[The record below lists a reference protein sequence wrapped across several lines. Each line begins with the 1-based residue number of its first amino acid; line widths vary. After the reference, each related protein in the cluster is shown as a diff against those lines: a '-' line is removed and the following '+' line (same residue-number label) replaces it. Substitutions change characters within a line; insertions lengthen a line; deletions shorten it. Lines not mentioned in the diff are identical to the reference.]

1 MMRLLLQSSR
11 RFFYRHPGQLL
22 LALVGIAAGVAV
34 VTGVALMRDVLIDA
48 LDSATDSLS
57 GRDTVRVVDP
67 RGPLDENLF
76 AELATAPGAPDL
88 VPVLSSRLR
97 YDDRMLELLAIDPWS
112 LGDESLIRPSAGV
125 TGNLTRQPNAAMV
138 TERTLQRLQRDTGDR
153 LSVRHFGQVL
163 ELQIVAVIQGGREL
177 DDRIL
182 MDLAAAQHLIS
193 RQGELSF
200 IEAPASARDWLA
212 ERLPSEME
220 LIDAEQRRQSAASL
234 TAGMRA
240 NLTAMS
246 LLSLAVGLFVIYSV
260 LAFLLVQR
268 RRTVGMLRAVGVTQG
283 RIQAML
289 ALETLVLAS
298 LGALAGL
305 VLGTGLANALL
316 DLVRQPVAELYRMV
330 ASAGIRPSLGLYAA
344 IWLLAVSMALAS
356 VLGVL
361 REAQKIPPGQLA
373 RTVHEETGR
382 RSLSPWSWLPWLLL
396 LAGTGLILVTTS
408 LPPVLVGLFVMLSGC
423 ALLAPAAG
431 MHLLR
436 LTARLTGSGLVA
448 RATKML
454 LSSRQRLAPAI
465 SALSL
470 ALALSAGVGMMVLGF
485 RATVDDWVSRLI
497 SADVYLT
504 VSQGQLVSADVER
517 LQDWPE
523 VEMLTSS
530 RQVRLD
536 DGSMVVGYD
545 LNPKA
550 WAAFEWVSG
559 DQASAETLVEEGRGV
574 LLTEPMSRRT
584 GLQPGDE
591 MELATP
597 AGPVRFEVGAVY
609 RDYSNDRGL
618 VGLIGWRFR
627 ELWGDEQRDSI
638 GLYLA
643 PGTDPAAFE
652 QRIEEVYPAG
662 TLTTSAQVREQTLE
676 VFDRTFRISWAL
688 AILVGLIAGI
698 ALISALLALGLE
710 RGREYATLRALGLPR
725 RGLAGVVLTQTTG
738 LAAIAVAMAIPFSL
752 LIHAVLSLAVQP
764 RAFGWSIAL
773 TWPWQPLAVL
783 VPLALAI
790 GVLAGTYP
798 AWKIASRDPAP
809 LLRAS

>member
-1 MMRLLLQSSR
+1 MRLLLESSR

-48 LDSATDSLS
+48 LDSATESLS
-57 GRDTVRVVDP
+57 GTDTVRVVDP
-67 RGPLDENLF
+67 GGALDEEVF
-76 AELATAPGAPDL
+76 RQLATTRGAPDV

-97 YDDRMLELLAIDPWS
+97 LGNRMLELVAIDPLS
-112 LGDESLIRPSAGV
+112 LGPSSIIRPAGTA
-125 TGNLTRQPNAAMV
+125 TGALVGQANAAMV
-138 TERTLQRLQRDTGDR
+138 TERTLQRLDLAPGET
-153 LSVRHFGQVL
+153 LEVRHFGQTLQL
-163 ELQIVAVIQGGREL
+163 EIVAVVQGGPAL
-177 DDRIL
+177 DDRII
-182 MDLAAAQHLIS
+182 MDLAAAQHLIG
-193 RQGELSF
+193 RRGELSF
-200 IEAPASARDWLA
+200 IEAPSSASEWL
-212 ERLPSEME
+212 RQQLPENLI
-220 LIDAEQRRQSAASL
+220 LIDADQRRESAASL

-268 RRTVGMLRAVGVTQG
+268 RRTIGMLRAVGVTQG
-283 RIQAML
+283 QIQALL
-289 ALETLVLAS
+289 AMETLVLAS

-305 VLGTGLANALL
+305 VLGTLLATALL

-330 ASAGIRPSLGLYAA
+330 ASAGVRPGVGLYASV
-344 IWLLAVSMALAS
+344 WLLAVVMALAS

-361 REAQKIPPGQLA
+361 REAQRIPPGQLA
-373 RTVHEETGR
+373 RTVHESQYNSAGF
-382 RSLSPWSWLPWLLL
+382 WQWLPWIL
-396 LAGTGLILVTTS
+396 LILGGAVIGMTRS
-408 LPPVLVGLFVMLSGC
+408 LPPVLAGLFVMLSGC
-423 ALLAPAAG
+423 ALLAPAGG

-436 LTARLTGSGLVA
+436 QAARLAGSGLVA
-448 RATKML
+448 RAIKML
-454 LSSRQRLAPAI
+454 MSSRQRLAPAV

-497 SADVYLT
+497 NADTYLT
-504 VSQGQLVSADVER
+504 VSQGTLDSADVETIAA
-517 LQDWPE
+517 WPE
-523 VEMLTSS
+523 VTMLTSS
-530 RQVRLD
+530 RQFRLD

-545 LNPKA
+545 LNPVA
-550 WAAFEWVSG
+550 WSGFEWLDGDGEAARAAVESG
-559 DQASAETLVEEGRGV
+559 AAVLV
-574 LLTEPMSRRT
+574 TEPMARRRN
-584 GLQPGDE
+584 LDPGDRL
-591 MELATP
+591 ELVTLT
-597 AGPVRFEVGAVY
+597 GPVDFEVAAVY
-609 RDYSNDRGL
+609 RDYSTDRGM
-618 VGLIGWRFR
+618 VAMIGWRYR
-627 ELWGDEQRDSI
+627 ELWEDDRRDSI

-643 PGTDPAAFE
+643 PDADITALEERIASQFE
-652 QRIEEVYPAG
+652 TG
-662 TLTTSAQVREQTLE
+662 NLTSRESVREQTLG

-688 AILVGLIAGI
+688 AILVGLIAAI

-710 RGREYATLRALGLPR
+710 RGREYATLRAVGLPR
-725 RGLAGVVLTQTTG
+725 RGLAGVVLTQTTS

-798 AWKIASRDPAP
+798 AWKIAGRDPAP
-809 LLRAS
+809 LLRAG

>member
-1 MMRLLLQSSR
+1 MQLLLESSR

-22 LALVGIAAGVAV
+22 LALIGIAAGVAV

-48 LDSATDSLS
+48 LDSATESLS
-57 GRDTVRVVDP
+57 GSETLRITDRS
-67 RGPLDENLF
+67 GPLDESLF
-76 AELATAPGAPDL
+76 RTLATQPGAPTL
-88 VPVLSSRLR
+88 LPVLSSRLR
-97 YDDRMLELLAIDPWS
+97 HGNRMLELLAVDPLS
-112 LGDESLIRPSAGV
+112 LDRNSAVRP
-125 TGNLTRQPNAAMV
+125 TGPATGQLLSQANAALV
-138 TERTLQRLQRDTGDR
+138 TERTLQRLDVGPDGIVQ
-153 LSVRHFGQVL
+153 VRHSGETLSL
-163 ELQIVAVIQGGREL
+163 EIVASISGGREL
-177 DDRIL
+177 DDRII
-182 MDLAAAQHLIS
+182 MDLAAAQHLTG
-193 RQGELSF
+193 RRGELSF
-200 IEAPASARDWLA
+200 IEAPAGSRDWLLQY
-212 ERLPSEME
+212 LPEGLE
-220 LIDAEQRRQSAASL
+220 LVDAEQRRDSAAAL

-268 RRTVGMLRAVGVTQG
+268 RRTIGMLRAVGVTQG
-283 RIQAML
+283 RIQGLL
-289 ALETLVLAS
+289 ALETMILAG

-305 VLGTGLANALL
+305 VLGTLMATALL

-330 ASAGIRPSLGLYAA
+330 ASAGIRPTLGLYAA
-344 IWLLAVSMALAS
+344 VWIMAVVMALAS

-361 REAQKIPPGQLA
+361 REAQRIPPGQLA
-373 RTVHEETGR
+373 RTVHEGNSNESGLWR
-382 RSLSPWSWLPWLLL
+382 WLPVLL
-396 LAGTGLILVTTS
+396 LAAGALLIVGTRGLA
-408 LPPVLVGLFVMLSGC
+408 PVMAGLFVMLSGC
-423 ALLAPAAG
+423 ALLAPAIG
-431 MHLLR
+431 MQLLR
-436 LTARLTGSGLVA
+436 LISAQGSGLIS
-448 RATKML
+448 RAIKML
-454 LSSRQRLAPAI
+454 MSSRQRLAPAV

-504 VSQGQLVSADVER
+504 VSQGQLGSEDVATLR
-517 LQDWPE
+517 DWPE
-523 VEMLTSS
+523 LEMLTSS
-530 RQVRLD
+530 RQIRLD

-559 DQASAETLVEEGRGV
+559 DRESARPAVESGAAV
-574 LLTEPMSRRT
+574 LLTEPMARRK
-584 GLQPGDE
+584 GLKPGDRI
-591 MELATP
+591 ELATP
-597 AGPVRFEVGAVY
+597 SGPAIFEVAAVY

-627 ELWGDEQRDSI
+627 ELWQDEQRDSI
-638 GLYLA
+638 GLYLR
-643 PGTDPAAFE
+643 PGIEIEAFE
-652 QRIEEVYPAG
+652 TKILETFPAG
-662 TLTTSAQVREQTLE
+662 SLTTREQVREQTLA

-688 AILVGLIAGI
+688 AILVGMIAAI

-725 RGLAGVVLTQTTG
+725 RGLAGVVLTQTTS
-738 LAAIAVAMAIPFSL
+738 LAGIAVIMAIPFSM

-764 RAFGWSIAL
+764 RAFGWSVAL
-773 TWPWQPLAVL
+773 TWPWQPLAVI
-783 VPLALAI
+783 VPLALI
-790 GVLAGTYP
+790 LGTLAGAYP

>member
-1 MMRLLLQSSR
+1 T
-11 RFFYRHPGQLL
+11 G
-22 LALVGIAAGVAV
+22 AA
-34 VTGVALMRDVLIDA
+34 TG
-48 LDSATDSLS
+48 
-57 GRDTVRVVDP
+57 
-67 RGPLDENLF
+67 
-76 AELATAPGAPDL
+76 
-88 VPVLSSRLR
+88 
-97 YDDRMLELLAIDPWS
+97 ELLSQARAAVASQRTLERLDI
-112 LGDESLIRPSAGV
+112 SAGSSV
-125 TGNLTRQPNAAMV
+125 EVRYAGQ
-138 TERTLQRLQRDTGDR
+138 TLQ
-153 LSVRHFGQVL
+153 L
-163 ELQIVAVIQGGREL
+163 EIVASINAGREL
-177 DDRIL
+177 DDRII
-182 MDLAAAQHLIS
+182 MDLAAAQQLTG

-200 IEAPASARDWLA
+200 IEAPVASRDWLI
-212 ERLPSEME
+212 RHLPEGLE
-220 LIDAEQRRQSAASL
+220 LIDAEQRRASASAL

-268 RRTVGMLRAVGVTQG
+268 RRTIGMLRAVGVTQG
-283 RIQAML
+283 RIQGLL
-289 ALETLVLAS
+289 ALETVILAG
-298 LGALAGL
+298 LGALGGL
-305 VLGTGLANALL
+305 VLGTLLASALL

-330 ASAGIRPSLGLYAA
+330 ASAGIQPTPGLY
-344 IWLLAVSMALAS
+344 LAVWLMAVIMALAS

-361 REAQKIPPGQLA
+361 REAQRIPPGQLA
-373 RTVHEETGR
+373 RTVHEA
-382 RSLSPWSWLPWLLL
+382 RSDAPKLWRWLPGLL
-396 LAGTGLILVTTS
+396 LAAGAVLIMATGS
-408 LPPVLVGLFVMLSGC
+408 LPPVMAGLFIMLSGC
-423 ALLAPAAG
+423 ALLAPAIG
-431 MHLLR
+431 MQLLR
-436 LTARLTGSGLVA
+436 LLSARGRGLVA
-448 RATKML
+448 RATRML
-454 LSSRQRLAPAI
+454 MSSRQRLAPAV

-517 LQDWPE
+517 LRGWPE

-550 WAAFEWVSG
+550 WAAFEWISG
-559 DQASAETLVEEGRGV
+559 DLATARPRVESGQAV
-574 LLTEPMSRRT
+574 LLTEPMARRT
-584 GLQPGDE
+584 GLGPGDRL
-591 MELATP
+591 ELATP
-597 AGPVRFEVGAVY
+597 SGPASFEVGAVY

-627 ELWGDEQRDSI
+627 ELWQDEQRDSI

-643 PGTDPAAFE
+643 PGIDPATFE
-652 QRIEEVYPAG
+652 AQIAEAYPAG
-662 TLTTSAQVREQTLE
+662 SLTSRAEVRAQTLE

-688 AILVGLIAGI
+688 AILVGMIAAI

-710 RGREYATLRALGLPR
+710 RGREYATLRALGLSR
-725 RGLAGVVLTQTTG
+725 RGLAGVVLTQTTS
-738 LAAIAVAMAIPFSL
+738 LATIAVLMAIPFAM

-764 RAFGWSIAL
+764 RAFGWSVVL
-773 TWPWQPLAVL
+773 SWPWQPLAVL
-783 VPLALAI
+783 VPLALLLGA
-790 GVLAGTYP
+790 LAGTYP

>member
-1 MMRLLLQSSR
+1 MQLLLESSR

-22 LALVGIAAGVAV
+22 LALIGIAAGVAV

-48 LDSATDSLS
+48 LDSATESLS
-57 GRDTVRVVDP
+57 GSEMLRITAP
-67 RGPLDENLF
+67 SGPLDEDLF
-76 AELATAPGAPDL
+76 RTLATLPGAPAL
-88 VPVLSSRLR
+88 LPVLSSRVR
-97 YDDRMLELLAIDPWS
+97 YGNRMLELLAVDPLS
-112 LGDESLIRPSAGV
+112 LERSSPVRPTGSA
-125 TGNLTRQPNAAMV
+125 TGQLLTQANAAVV
-138 TERTLQRLQRDTGDR
+138 TERTLERLNVDPNGVLQ
-153 LSVRHFGQVL
+153 VRHSGETL
-163 ELQIVAVIQGGREL
+163 NLDIVASISGGREL
-177 DDRIL
+177 DDRII
-182 MDLAAAQHLIS
+182 MDLAAAQHLTG

-200 IEAPASARDWLA
+200 IEAAAGSRAWL
-212 ERLPSEME
+212 EEHLPDGLE
-220 LIDAEQRRQSAASL
+220 LVDAEQRRDSAAAL

-268 RRTVGMLRAVGVTQG
+268 RRTIGMLRAVGVTQG
-283 RIQAML
+283 HIQGLL
-289 ALETLVLAS
+289 ALETMILAG

-305 VLGTGLANALL
+305 VLGTLMATALL
-316 DLVRQPVAELYRMV
+316 ELVRQPVAELYRMV
-330 ASAGIRPSLGLYAA
+330 ASAGIRPTVGLYAA
-344 IWLLAVSMALAS
+344 VWIMAVIMALAS

-361 REAQKIPPGQLA
+361 REAQRIPPGQLA
-373 RTVHEETGR
+373 RTVHEGNSSGSR
-382 RSLSPWSWLPWLLL
+382 LWRWLPVLL
-396 LAGTGLILVTTS
+396 LALGALLIVGTRGLA
-408 LPPVLVGLFVMLSGC
+408 PVMAGLFVMLSGC
-423 ALLAPAAG
+423 ALLAPATG
-431 MHLLR
+431 MQLLR
-436 LTARLTGSGLVA
+436 LISARGDGLVP
-448 RATKML
+448 RAIKML
-454 LSSRQRLAPAI
+454 MSSRQRLAPAV

-504 VSQGQLVSADVER
+504 VSQGQLGSADVETLR
-517 LQDWPE
+517 NWPE
-523 VEMLTSS
+523 LEMLTSS

-559 DQASAETLVEEGRGV
+559 SKEAARPAVESGAAV
-574 LLTEPMSRRT
+574 LLTEPMARRT
-584 GLQPGDE
+584 GLKPGDRID
-591 MELATP
+591 LATP
-597 AGPVRFEVGAVY
+597 SGPASFEVAAVY

-627 ELWGDEQRDSI
+627 ELWQDEQRDSI
-638 GLYLA
+638 GLYLR
-643 PGTDPAAFE
+643 PGTEIEAFE
-652 QRIEEVYPAG
+652 TKILDAFPAG
-662 TLTTSAQVREQTLE
+662 NLTTREQVREQTLA

-688 AILVGLIAGI
+688 AILVGMIAAI

-725 RGLAGVVLTQTTG
+725 RGLAGVVLTQTTS
-738 LAAIAVAMAIPFSL
+738 LAAIAAIMAVPFSM

-764 RAFGWSIAL
+764 RAFGWSVAL
-773 TWPWQPLAVL
+773 TWPWQPLAVI
-783 VPLALAI
+783 VPLALILGA
-790 GVLAGTYP
+790 LAGAYP

>member
-1 MMRLLLQSSR
+1 
-11 RFFYRHPGQLL
+11 
-22 LALVGIAAGVAV
+22 
-34 VTGVALMRDVLIDA
+34 
-48 LDSATDSLS
+48 
-57 GRDTVRVVDP
+57 
-67 RGPLDENLF
+67 
-76 AELATAPGAPDL
+76 
-88 VPVLSSRLR
+88 
-97 YDDRMLELLAIDPWS
+97 
-112 LGDESLIRPSAGV
+112 
-125 TGNLTRQPNAAMV
+125 
-138 TERTLQRLQRDTGDR
+138 
-153 LSVRHFGQVL
+153 
-163 ELQIVAVIQGGREL
+163 
-177 DDRIL
+177 
-182 MDLAAAQHLIS
+182 
-193 RQGELSF
+193 
-200 IEAPASARDWLA
+200 
-212 ERLPSEME
+212 
-220 LIDAEQRRQSAASL
+220 
-234 TAGMRA
+234 
-240 NLTAMS
+240 
-246 LLSLAVGLFVIYSV
+246 
-260 LAFLLVQR
+260 
-268 RRTVGMLRAVGVTQG
+268 
-283 RIQAML
+283 
-289 ALETLVLAS
+289 
-298 LGALAGL
+298 
-305 VLGTGLANALL
+305 
-316 DLVRQPVAELYRMV
+316 
-330 ASAGIRPSLGLYAA
+330 
-344 IWLLAVSMALAS
+344 
-356 VLGVL
+356 
-361 REAQKIPPGQLA
+361 
-373 RTVHEETGR
+373 
-382 RSLSPWSWLPWLLL
+382 
-396 LAGTGLILVTTS
+396 
-408 LPPVLVGLFVMLSGC
+408 
-423 ALLAPAAG
+423 
-431 MHLLR
+431 
-436 LTARLTGSGLVA
+436 
-448 RATKML
+448 ML

-517 LQDWPE
+517 LRAWPE
-523 VEMLTSS
+523 VEMLTTS
-530 RQVRLD
+530 RQVVLD

-559 DQASAETLVEEGRGV
+559 DQASAEALVEEGRGV

-597 AGPVRFEVGAVY
+597 SGPARFEVGAVY

-618 VGLIGWRFR
+618 VGLAGWHFR

-643 PGTDPAAFE
+643 PGIDPAAFE
-652 QRIEEVYPAG
+652 QRIHEAYPAG
-662 TLTTSAQVREQTLE
+662 TLTTSAQVREQTLD

-783 VPLALAI
+783 VPLALTI

-798 AWKIASRDPAP
+798 AWKIAGRDPAP